1 MGFCNLRLI
10 FSILIQCVNTAKQ
23 TSSRK
28 EKNQNDDCNI
38 FTCAEL
44 RTAELMILTYL
55 QTFF

>member
-1 MGFCNLRLI
+1 MCEHCKADE
-10 FSILIQCVNTAKQ
+10 QQ
-23 TSSRK
+23 ERK
-28 EKNQNDDCNI
+28 KNQNDDNI

>member
-28 EKNQNDDCNI
+28 EKNQNDCNI